1 MVRCRSARH
10 VPVERGMIVVPRPV
24 MAAYDLGTESGFPT
38 TGRSQEL
45 IPKPRRNFAQQ

>member
-24 MAAYDLGTESGFPT
+24 MAAYDLGTESGFPM

-45 IPKPRRNFAQQ
+45 IPERGQNLVEQ